1 MKIVINNCYGGFH
14 LSEKAIEL
22 LIAKGVDKE
31 LVSDYRF
38 GEYRFAECKRDNK
51 LLVEVVEELGKE
63 ANDSSYSSL
72 SVVEIPDE
80 ATDWVIN
87 EYDGSED
94 IIYVLDGK
102 IKYAY

>member
-1 MKIVINNCYGGFH
+1 MKLVINNCYGGFH
-14 LSEKAIEL
+14 LSEKAIDL
-22 LIAKGVDKE
+22 LVKKGIDRE
-31 LVSDYRF
+31 EAEYEYMF
-38 GEYRFAECKRDNK
+38 GDCGRNNK
-51 LLVEVVEELGKE
+51 ILVEVVEELGKE
-63 ANDSSYSSL
+63 AEDEFACSL

-80 ATDWVIN
+80 ATDWILN